1 MSQRG
6 FTLLEMMLVLLLI
19 GVSASMVLLAFPSA
33 RTQEAT
39 QILARFQ
46 AQLDFVRERGQQT
59 GQLFGIVIHPDRW
72 QFMRLQPADEDAPAA
87 ADDRWGNAQ
96 WLPLQAG
103 RVTTAETLPRTR
115 LTLRFPDGQA
125 WTPGEQP
132 DVLIFPGGEV
142 TPFQLRIDAAT
153 GITIDAQGDRQPA
166 AGGAGAAMKR
176 QAGMT
181 LIEVMVALVIFA
193 LAGLAVM
200 QSTLQQTRQLGR
212 MEEKILASWLA
223 DNQLVQLRLE
233 KRWPAL
239 SWSETTVEAAGTR
252 WFVRWQGV
260 ETALPQLRAL
270 DVEVRRQKSD
280 PAPLATLRT
289 WVTPP

>member
-6 FTLLEMMLVLLLI
+6 FTLLEMMLILLLI

-59 GQLFGIVIHPDRW
+59 GQLFGIIIHPERW
-72 QFMRLQPADEDAPAA
+72 QFMRLQPADDSAPAA

-103 RVTTAETLPRTR
+103 RVTTAETLPRAR

-125 WTPGEQP
+125 WTPDEQP

-153 GITIDAQGDRQPA
+153 GINVDAQGDSQ
-166 AGGAGAAMKR
+166 
-176 QAGMT
+176 
-181 LIEVMVALVIFA
+181 
-193 LAGLAVM
+193 
-200 QSTLQQTRQLGR
+200 
-212 MEEKILASWLA
+212 
-223 DNQLVQLRLE
+223 
-233 KRWPAL
+233 
-239 SWSETTVEAAGTR
+239 
-252 WFVRWQGV
+252 
-260 ETALPQLRAL
+260 
-270 DVEVRRQKSD
+270 
-280 PAPLATLRT
+280 PLAAREQ
-289 WVTPP
+289 P